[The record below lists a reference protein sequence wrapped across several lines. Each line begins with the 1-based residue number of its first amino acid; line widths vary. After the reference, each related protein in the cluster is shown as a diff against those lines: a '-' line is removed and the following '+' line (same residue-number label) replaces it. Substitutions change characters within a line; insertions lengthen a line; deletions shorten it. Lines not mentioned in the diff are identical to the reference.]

1 MESSIGAVD
10 TFLSGLSVITFMCS
24 SEPSWPI
31 IHIGDEIEQLSGYP
45 AAYFFEDGH
54 RSFGSIIYEEDRLP
68 VARIVENA
76 IDTHQP
82 YEIEYRIH
90 TAAGHLVWVFE
101 KGKCAYDKNE
111 LPQYLSGIIIDI
123 ASQKWRI
130 DELTESRKKYKYLAN
145 QFESIIDH
153 MPGLVF
159 YKDRNNCFVS
169 VNKYVAD
176 AHKMTK
182 AEMTGMNLN
191 KIYPDEVALQYY
203 QDDLEV
209 INSGEAKLNITEQW
223 NTDEGV
229 RWVSTSKIPFVND
242 NGEILG
248 IIGMSFDIT
257 DRVLAQEEIR
267 ILQKTVEQAPDA
279 IVLTEPDGTIC
290 YVNRA
295 FVEVTGYTQ
304 EEAIG
309 QNPRIL
315 KDNRDA
321 KVNFPDMWEKII
333 SGKEWHGVFQNR
345 KKDGSEYWERAS
357 ISPLYDDD
365 GNLIKFIGIKTDITR
380 EHKNEIEIERLYRTD
395 MLTNVNNRRGFFE
408 LAEKELLRSQR
419 YPQES
424 SLLMLDIDYF
434 KRINDEYGHNVGDQ
448 ALREFAAVCADSI
461 RATDIIGR
469 IGGEEFAIYL
479 VNMNLENAYPV
490 AERIRRKVEQIELL
504 DENGHKVEFTVS
516 VGVTEITPFDHKL
529 DQILKRADVAMY
541 QAKNMGRNRVEIGS

>member
-1 MESSIGAVD
+1 
-10 TFLSGLSVITFMCS
+10 
-24 SEPSWPI
+24 
-31 IHIGDEIEQLSGYP
+31 
-45 AAYFFEDGH
+45 
-54 RSFGSIIYEEDRLP
+54 
-68 VARIVENA
+68 
-76 IDTHQP
+76 
-82 YEIEYRIH
+82 
-90 TAAGHLVWVFE
+90 
-101 KGKCAYDKNE
+101 
-111 LPQYLSGIIIDI
+111 
-123 ASQKWRI
+123 
-130 DELTESRKKYKYLAN
+130 LTEGRKKYKYLAN

-169 VNKYVAD
+169 VNKSVAD

-191 KIYPDEVALQYY
+191 KIYPEEVALQYY

-209 INSGEAKLNITEQW
+209 INSGEAKMNIIEPW
-223 NTDEGV
+223 DTDEGR
-229 RWVSTSKIPFVND
+229 RWLSTSRIPFVND
-242 NGEILG
+242 DGDIIG

-257 DRVLAQEEIR
+257 DRILAQEEIR

-290 YVNRA
+290 YVNKA
-295 FVEVTGYTQ
+295 FLEVTGYSQ
-304 EEAIG
+304 KEAIG

-321 KVNFPDMWEKII
+321 KVNFSEMWEQII

-345 KKDGSEYWERAS
+345 KKDGTEYWERAS

-365 GNLIKFIGIKTDITR
+365 GNLIKFIGIKTDITK
-380 EHKNEIEIERLYRTD
+380 EHKNEIEIERLHRTD

-408 LAEKELLRSQR
+408 LAEKELLRNQR
-419 YPQES
+419 YPQDS
-424 SLLMLDIDYF
+424 SLLMLDIDFF
-434 KRINDEYGHNVGDQ
+434 KIINDEYGHNIGDQ

-490 AERIRRKVEQIELL
+490 AERIRRNVEQIDLL
-504 DENGHKVEFTVS
+504 DENGHKVAFTVS

-529 DQILKRADVAMY
+529 DQILKRADIALY
-541 QAKNMGRNRVEIGS
+541 QAKNKGRNRVEIGS